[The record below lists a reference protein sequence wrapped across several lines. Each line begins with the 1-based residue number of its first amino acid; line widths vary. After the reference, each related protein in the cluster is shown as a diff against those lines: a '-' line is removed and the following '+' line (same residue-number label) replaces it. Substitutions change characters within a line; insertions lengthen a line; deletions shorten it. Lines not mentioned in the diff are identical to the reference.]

1 MVRTT
6 ALAVL
11 IATFLSAGAAVA
23 AAAEIQVCEHKNY
36 AGRCVTLLHGVND
49 LRDWGMSNTIS
60 SFRIRSGTWRMCTAP
75 NLQGACQDFT
85 RSVSDLAG
93 TRLQDAVSSLRPV
106 RSGSGGGGTA
116 IVVYTAPNFRGR
128 SLVFSD
134 DISDLRRVGL
144 NDRISSV
151 RVLGGRWVICTDIN
165 YVGCRSIAADVPDL
179 GAIGWDGRISS
190 IREGQNWWN
199 AGGGSRGYGSGYES
213 GGRSGYPGGGGTA
226 IVVYTAP
233 NFRGRSL
240 VFSDD
245 ISDLRRVNLNDRIA
259 SVRVLGGRWVLCT
272 DINYVGC
279 RSVAADIPDLD
290 AIGWGGRVSSIREG
304 QNWWNAG
311 GGSRGYGGGYEGGR
325 PGGTGGGYGQR
336 GNENLVPTLTLFLE
350 PNFRGRS
357 YQTQREIRNLVDVGF
372 NDMAASIR
380 VSGGRWQVCT
390 DKNFQGQCL
399 VITRDTNE
407 LATNFMRQISSIRPY

>member
-1 MVRTT
+1 MRRTTAVAVGLVVT
-6 ALAVL
+6 ALAVG
-11 IATFLSAGAAVA
+11 TTA

-36 AGRCVTLLHGVND
+36 GGRCVTLLHGVND
-49 LRDWGMSNTIS
+49 LRDWGMSDTIS
-60 SFRIRSGTWRMCTAP
+60 SFRVRSGTWRMCTAP

-85 RSVSDLAG
+85 RSVSDLSG

-106 RSGSGGGGTA
+106 R
-116 IVVYTAPNFRGR
+116 I
-128 SLVFSD
+128 
-134 DISDLRRVGL
+134 
-144 NDRISSV
+144 
-151 RVLGGRWVICTDIN
+151 
-165 YVGCRSIAADVPDL
+165 
-179 GAIGWDGRISS
+179 GA
-190 IREGQNWWN
+190 
-199 AGGGSRGYGSGYES
+199 
-213 GGRSGYPGGGGTA
+213 GGGGTA

-245 ISDLRRVNLNDRIA
+245 ISDLRRVNLNDRIS
-259 SVRVLGGRWVLCT
+259 SVRVLGGRWVICT

-279 RSVAADIPDLD
+279 RSVAADIPDLN
-290 AIGWGGRVSSIREG
+290 AIGWGGRISSIREG

-311 GGSRGYGGGYEGGR
+311 GGSRGYESGYEGGGRSGYPGGGYE
-325 PGGTGGGYGQR
+325 QR

-357 YQTQREIRNLVDVGF
+357 FQAQREVRNLVDVGF
-372 NDMAASIR
+372 NDMTASIR

-390 DKNFQGQCL
+390 DKNFRGQCM
-399 VITRDTNE
+399 VITRDTSE